1 MLFPCSEE
9 RIVGLR
15 CDGQPL
21 SPITLNPFI
30 PLKTKQTK
38 KISSLTSFWS
48 SPVMSVETLR
58 LLTNWLV
65 VSVLRLTGVLWSVP
79 ADGCPILGPAQLLC
93 AAVMWLFL
101 PGVVLTTW
109 LSFYLKH
116 KHARTQIHTAG
127 QKMDLN
133 TKHPASFISSL
144 PGWWWWRVFDTTL
157 TCCLSDD
164 LKPPA
169 SSFSVFFLIIIILI
183 FLRIVGWHVLRSINP
198 ICTLSKWKKKI
209 IDSSFFASFVLRMV
223 SFAVF
228 IFPLC

>member
-116 KHARTQIHTAG
+116 KHARKYTLLDKKWTLIPNTLLHLSLHSLGGGGGGCLTQ
-127 QKMDLN
+127 L
-133 TKHPASFISSL
+133 
-144 PGWWWWRVFDTTL
+144 
-157 TCCLSDD
+157 
-164 LKPPA
+164 
-169 SSFSVFFLIIIILI
+169 
-183 FLRIVGWHVLRSINP
+183 
-198 ICTLSKWKKKI
+198 
-209 IDSSFFASFVLRMV
+209 
-223 SFAVF
+223 
-228 IFPLC
+228 

>member
-169 SSFSVFFLIIIILI
+169 SSFSVFFLLLL
-183 FLRIVGWHVLRSINP
+183 FLFL
-198 ICTLSKWKKKI
+198 
-209 IDSSFFASFVLRMV
+209 FFAEDDICSVCGNKNHPD
-223 SFAVF
+223 
-228 IFPLC
+228 IFSMLSS

>member
-1 MLFPCSEE
+1 
-9 RIVGLR
+9 
-15 CDGQPL
+15 
-21 SPITLNPFI
+21 
-30 PLKTKQTK
+30 
-38 KISSLTSFWS
+38 
-48 SPVMSVETLR
+48 MSVETLR

-144 PGWWWWRVFDTTL
+144 PWWWWWRVFDTTL

-169 SSFSVFFLIIIILI
+169 SSFSVFFLLLLFLF
-183 FLRIVGWHVLRSINP
+183 FLRIVGWHVLRSINA
-198 ICTLSKWKKKI
+198 ICTLSKWKKKNHRL
-209 IDSSFFASFVLRMV
+209 FFFCFFCFEYGFFCSVYFSLGQCVSLFVIFGLV
-223 SFAVF
+223 NSLF
-228 IFPLC
+228 I